1 MSRSHRW
8 IVVWFSFVWIP
19 LAVVLAVV
27 MPSNIAETREFEGFA
42 QRILGSWKSTEGSKV
57 SVKTFHADG
66 TYTET
71 TRFLTASAT
80 VSGIYRIEGAR
91 LIWMDQKLTADRPPG
106 HILPPTKH
114 VRLNQEQRG
123 DIRWNGA
130 DRFTVSGDLT
140 KVYRR
145 LPDKKPAFR
154 GEPD

>member
-1 MSRSHRW
+1 MSRSRRW
-8 IVVWFSFVWIP
+8 IVVWFLFVWIQ
-19 LAVVLAVV
+19 LAVVLAVA
-27 MPSNIAETREFEGFA
+27 MPSNTAETRESEGFA
-42 QRILGSWKSTEGSKV
+42 QRILGSWQSTEGSKV

-80 VSGIYRIEGAR
+80 VSGIYRIEGPR
-91 LIWMDQKLTADRPPG
+91 LIWMDQKVTADRPPG
-106 HILPPTKH
+106 HILPPTRH

-130 DRFTVSGDLT
+130 DRFTVSGDPA

-145 LPDKKPAFR
+145 LPDKKPSFR